1 MRYYIAS
8 ATEYL
13 VITGAGID
21 DLRIC
26 KKALVYPWQKVRTV
40 MTLQLRI
47 ATDDHPDFPNL
58 GHAL

>member
-8 ATEYL
+8 ANEYL

-26 KKALVYPWQKVRTV
+26 KKALVYPWQKVCTAAYISEP
-40 MTLQLRI
+40 T
-47 ATDDHPDFPNL
+47 TDDYLDLPNL

>member
-8 ATEYL
+8 ANEYL

-26 KKALVYPWQKVRTV
+26 KKALVYPWQKVRIA
-40 MTLQLRI
+40 MTLQHKP
-47 ATDDHPDFPNL
+47 ATNM
-58 GHAL
+58 